1 MENETT
7 VGGFNTKVH
16 GTTGWAKFSVPMVAG
31 TRANA
36 ITEFNAAFDNLIS
49 VLKKYGNGAPAQYLG
64 AFNTGSVQLHALGEL
79 IIDGKVTI

>member
-31 TRANA
+31 PRANA
-36 ITEFNAAFDNLIS
+36 I
-49 VLKKYGNGAPAQYLG
+49 
-64 AFNTGSVQLHALGEL
+64 TGSVQLHALGEL